1 MWPPGPNFGATGP
14 PAVRQRTGPR
24 FHMKKILLSLG
35 LAAVLLGPAAP
46 AANAWGVLGHRVIT
60 QVAIYQLP
68 ASMQA
73 FYFRHMAELVR
84 LSTAADDRRA
94 KNPTEAAR
102 HFIRLDHYSEDNPFS
117 KVPRGY
123 DEAAEKFSADT
134 LNKYGTVPWTIMD
147 TKQRLVEAFQ
157 QHDSTAIIK
166 YSAELSHYAADA
178 FVPLHTTVNYDGQL
192 SGQTGLY
199 TLWES
204 QLPERFLLDY
214 KLDGEDAK
222 ALKDPL
228 AAIWGVIQGSY
239 GFLTATYDLEAKTA
253 KRFTPQTKYTY
264 AHRFGHTQ
272 RRYSDAFADAYE
284 KEVGGMVAFRLKGAS
299 PMVASLWLTAWQE
312 AGRPSLEALMV
323 PAKLNKDEKDQLA
336 TQLKAWKENTLSK
349 QQLLLAQQK
358 EKKVIDADDIQ
369 AAEGEAAPPPPPEP
383 EEAPAAPASGA
394 PAGPTPASKLK
405 VKTKGATGTDK
416 QKTKTPSASW

>member
-1 MWPPGPNFGATGP
+1 MWPPGPNFGATGLV
-14 PAVRQRTGPR
+14 AVGQRAGLH
-24 FHMKKILLSLG
+24 FLMKKILLSLG

-46 AANAWGVLGHRVIT
+46 AANAWGILGHRVIT

-84 LSTAADDRRA
+84 LSSAADDRRA
-94 KNPTEAAR
+94 KNPSEAAR
-102 HFIRLDHYSEDNPFS
+102 HFIRMDHYSEDNPFA
-117 KVPRGY
+117 KVPRTY
-123 DEAAEKFSADT
+123 EEAAEKFSADT

-199 TLWES
+199 NLWES
-204 QLPERFLLDY
+204 QLPERFLKDY
-214 KLDGEDAK
+214 KLDGEDGK
-222 ALKDPL
+222 VLKDPL

-239 GFLTATYDLEAKTA
+239 GFLTATYDLEAKTS

-264 AHRFGHTQ
+264 AHRFGRTQ

-312 AGRPSLEALMV
+312 AGRPSLDALMV
-323 PAKLNKDEKDQLA
+323 PAKLNKDEKDRLA
-336 TQLKAWKENTLSK
+336 SQLKAWKENTLAK
-349 QQLLLAQQK
+349 DQLLLAQQK
-358 EKKVIDADDIQ
+358 EEKVIAADDIQ
-369 AAEGEAAPPPPPEP
+369 AVEGEAAPPPPPEP
-383 EEAPAAPASGA
+383 ETPAAPSA
-394 PAGPTPASKLK
+394 PAGPAPANKLK

-416 QKTKTPSASW
+416 QKTKTPGASW

>member
-1 MWPPGPNFGATGP
+1 MCPPGPNFGAAGP
-14 PAVRQRTGPR
+14 AAVGQRAGLR
-24 FHMKKILLSLG
+24 FIMKKILLSLG

-46 AANAWGVLGHRVIT
+46 AANAWGILGHRVIT

-84 LSTAADDRRA
+84 LSTAPDDRRA
-94 KNPTEAAR
+94 KNPAEAAR
-102 HFIRLDHYSEDNPFS
+102 HFIRMDHYSEDNPFA
-117 KVPRGY
+117 KVPRTY
-123 DEAAEKFSADT
+123 EEAAEKFSADT
-134 LNKYGTVPWTIMD
+134 LNKYGTAPWTVMD

-166 YSAELSHYAADA
+166 YSAELSHYAADT

-199 TLWES
+199 NLWES
-204 QLPERFLLDY
+204 QLPERFLKDY
-214 KLDGEDAK
+214 KLNGEDGK

-239 GFLTATYDLEAKTA
+239 GFLTATYDLEAKIS
-253 KRFTPQTKYTY
+253 KSFTPQTKYTY

-312 AGRPSLEALMV
+312 AGRPNLDALMV

-336 TQLKAWKENTLSK
+336 TQLRAWKENALFK
-349 QQLLLAQQK
+349 EQLLIAQQK
-358 EKKVIDADDIQ
+358 EKKVIAADDIQ
-369 AAEGEAAPPPPPEP
+369 AVEGEAAPPPPPEP
-383 EEAPAAPASGA
+383 EAPATTDAPAAPA
-394 PAGPTPASKLK
+394 PATKLK
-405 VKTKGATGTDK
+405 VKTKGAIGTDK
-416 QKTKTPSASW
+416 QKTKPSGASW

>member
-1 MWPPGPNFGATGP
+1 
-14 PAVRQRTGPR
+14 
-24 FHMKKILLSLG
+24 MKKILLSLG

-68 ASMQA
+68 VSMQA

-84 LSTAADDRRA
+84 LSTAPDDRRA
-94 KNPTEAAR
+94 QNPVEAAR
-102 HFIRLDHYSEDNPFS
+102 HFIRMDHYSEDNPFS
-117 KVPRGY
+117 KVPRSY

-134 LNKYGTVPWTIMD
+134 LTKYGTVPWTVMD

-157 QHDSTAIIK
+157 QRDTTAIIK

-199 TLWES
+199 NLWES
-204 QLPERFLLDY
+204 QLPERFLKDY
-214 KLDGEDAK
+214 KLDGEEGK
-222 ALKDPL
+222 VLKDPL
-228 AAIWGVIQGSY
+228 VAIWGAIQGSY

-264 AHRFGHTQ
+264 AHRFGRTQ

-284 KEVGGMVAFRLKGAS
+284 KEVGGMVAFRLKGAA

-312 AGRPSLEALMV
+312 GGRPDLGALMA
-323 PAKLNKDEKDQLA
+323 PAKLGKEEKDQLA
-336 TQLKAWKENTLSK
+336 TQLKAWKGNTLA
-349 QQLLLAQQK
+349 QEQLLLAQQK
-358 EKKVIDADDIQ
+358 EQKVIAADDIQ
-369 AAEGEAAPPPPPEP
+369 AADGEAAPPPPPEP
-383 EEAPAAPASGA
+383 VAPAPGAPAAPSAA
-394 PAGPTPASKLK
+394 PATKLK
-405 VKTKGATGTDK
+405 LKTKGATGTDK
-416 QKTKTPSASW
+416 QKTKTPGFSW